1 MAGLNL
7 KSKFNDFL
15 NMSQLPHRVSASFL
29 GLNKFIPCNIC
40 LSNEREGRREEK
52 KGKNVLYW
60 QKKRKPISLQMRKE
74 APVSQGEETQPH
86 ALMGISKCSDCVAG
100 LLDKD

>member
-1 MAGLNL
+1 MDGLNL

-15 NMSQLPHRVSASFL
+15 NMSQLPHQVSASFL

-52 KGKNVLYW
+52 KGK
-60 QKKRKPISLQMRKE
+60 
-74 APVSQGEETQPH
+74 
-86 ALMGISKCSDCVAG
+86 KCSFLAKEEEVYFFTNEKGGSC
-100 LLDKD
+100 